1 MSVRTLRDA
10 MGRSW
15 TVWDVNPQMV
25 DRRRSSAKTAPT
37 AERRRRREARAP
49 LSNGFERGW
58 LTFETVGEKRRL
70 APIPEGW
77 ADLPD
82 EELLALL
89 SEATVTANSRRLIE

>member
-1 MSVRTLRDA
+1 
-10 MGRSW
+10 MGRGW

-25 DRRRSSAKTAPT
+25 ERRRAGPPSSQTTPRN
-37 AERRRRREARAP
+37 ERRRRREARAP

-58 LTFETVGEKRRL
+58 LAFETDGEKRRL

-89 SEATVTANSRRLIE
+89 SQATQTVNSRRLIE